1 MRNVFTMLVVT
12 ALAVAQSPQA
22 QHLKLIAGRGELVDF
37 QGDIARISISN
48 PEVADAVAA
57 STREIMINAKAPGA
71 ATVAVWS
78 KSGERAIF
86 QVSVQTNVEP
96 LERLLR
102 ETFPLESIRVHAAPD
117 SISLSGDVSSPAV
130 AERAAAL
137 AAPFAKTVVNNL
149 QVLPPGPDK
158 QILLR
163 VRFAELN
170 RLASSAFAVNLISTG
185 ALNTPGAVTT
195 GQFQPPLPS
204 QVEGVIGGSL
214 QGTTSKFSI
223 SDALNIFAFR
233 PDLNL
238 GAFIKA
244 LQSRGLL
251 QILAE
256 PNLVATDGKQASFL
270 VGGEFPIPIVQ
281 GGVNAGAVTVMF
293 KEFGIRLTFTPVVT
307 PNRTIKLHVQPEV
320 STIDQANSV
329 TVSGFFI
336 PALATRRMETD
347 IELAEGQSFAIA
359 GLIDDRVT
367 ETLAK
372 IPGLGDIPLLG
383 ALFRSRLQN
392 KAKTEL
398 IVMVTP
404 ELTAP
409 VEAAAAAEA
418 PKMPREFLAPQLEGP
433 VTPEAARNRK

>member
-347 IELAEGQSFAIA
+347 IELAEGQSFVIA